1 VFRAPEQGGEL
12 PRLYGGLIVAQAL
25 GAASRTVAPE
35 RRAHSLH
42 CYFLRMGSHGLPVDY
57 TVERTR
63 DGRSYSSR
71 RVVARQDDS
80 VIFAMAA
87 SFHADEPGLEHQVAM
102 PVTPGPEGLP
112 PMGDVL
118 RFPGPGSTTF
128 DLIEVRMQPSFAKRD
143 PKADPEEHRQL
154 WFRSA
159 APLGDSPSEQECLL
173 GFASDLMPSLIVL
186 SRHGIPPTKRTE
198 TASLDHAVWFHRPFR
213 ADRWLCY
220 DQVSPVAFGGRGL
233 FTGRIF
239 TEEGLLVASVLQ
251 EVQLRVRDRA

>member
-25 GAASRTVAPE
+25 GAASRTVEAA
-35 RRAHSLH
+35 RRAHSVH
-42 CYFLRMGSHGLPVDY
+42 CYFLRMGSQLLPVDY
-57 TVERTR
+57 SVERTR

-71 RVVARQDDS
+71 RVVARQDGS
-80 VIFAMAA
+80 VIFTMAA
-87 SFHADEPGLEHQVAM
+87 SFHGDEQGLEHQVPM
-102 PVTPGPEGLP
+102 PQTPGPESSS
-112 PMGDVL
+112 PMSEVL

-128 DLIEVRMQPSFAKRD
+128 DLIEVRMQPAFARRD
-143 PKADPEEHRQL
+143 PKADPDEHRQL

-159 APLGDSPSEQECLL
+159 APLGESPWEQECLL

-233 FTGRIF
+233 FNGRIF
-239 TEEGLLVASVLQ
+239 NEEGLLVASVVQ
-251 EVQLRVRDRA
+251 EVQLRVRDKG